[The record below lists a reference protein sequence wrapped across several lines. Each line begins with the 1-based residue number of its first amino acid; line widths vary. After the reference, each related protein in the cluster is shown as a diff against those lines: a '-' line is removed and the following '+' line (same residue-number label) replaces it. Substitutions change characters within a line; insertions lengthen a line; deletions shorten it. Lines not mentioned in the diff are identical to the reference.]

1 MLKIRE
7 VRTASA
13 SIAVQVIYYSNRK
26 RIVLKH
32 IGSARDD
39 QELEALKLLAVEFI
53 KNHTQQLSVFPNQN
67 PNTHLFVDHTQ
78 CIGFYYRFFYDTI
91 QKLMTQIGFHGLS
104 THLFRDL
111 VTIRIL
117 EPASKLRSVALLE
130 TYFGIIH
137 RRQSYYRDAKKWLPL
152 KEQVQQIVLSFAQKE
167 YGFDYTLL
175 FYDVTT
181 LYFETFEGDDLRNTG
196 FSKDSKS
203 QQPQILV
210 GLMVNKDGFPIAFD
224 IYPGNTFEG
233 HTMIPMIKSFIER
246 NHVKNFT
253 VVADAA
259 MISAENISELKKEN
273 IHYIVGARLGNL
285 SHNTFNLIDSQ
296 IKREDGKTIRI
307 NTDKGNLICS
317 FSSARYRKDKYEMEK
332 QIIKAQ
338 GIVERPS
345 KNKKAKFVKSNEE
358 QLVINQELITKT
370 SKLLGL
376 KGYYTDLDE
385 VTLPTDRVIKLYHEL
400 YKVEQA
406 FRIAKSDL
414 ETRPIF
420 HFKEEPIKLHLL
432 ICFMAL
438 AISKHIEIKTGMS
451 IRRFITECK
460 KITDARMINTMTQKE
475 LIIKGRIT
483 DVGIEFLSKLNL
495 SH

>member
-13 SIAVQVIYYSNRK
+13 NIAVQVIYYSNRK
-26 RIVLKH
+26 RVVLKH
-32 IGSARDD
+32 IGSARDEG
-39 QELEALKLLAVEFI
+39 ELEALKLLALEYI
-53 KNHTQQLSVFPNQN
+53 KDYTQQLSVFPHQN
-67 PNTHLFVDHTQ
+67 PNTHLHVSHTE

-91 QKLMTQIGFHGLS
+91 QKLMAQIGFDGLS
-104 THLFRDL
+104 SNLFNDL
-111 VTIRIL
+111 VTIRIF
-117 EPASKLRSVALLE
+117 EPASKLRSIELLE
-130 TYFGIIH
+130 TYFGISH

-152 KEQVQQIVLSFAQKE
+152 KEQVQGIVLSFAQKE
-167 YGFDYTLL
+167 YDFDYTLL

-181 LYFETFEGDDLRNTG
+181 LYFETFEGDELRKTG

-224 IYPGNTFEG
+224 IFPGNTFEG
-233 HTMIPMIKSFIER
+233 HTMIPVIKSFIER
-246 NHVKNFT
+246 NEVKNFT

-259 MISAENISELKKEN
+259 MISAENISELRKEN
-273 IHYIVGARLGNL
+273 IHYIVGARLANL
-285 SHNTFNLIDSQ
+285 SHNTFEIIDSQ
-296 IKREDGKTIRI
+296 MKREDGKTIRI
-307 NTDKGNLICS
+307 NTDKGHLICS

-332 QIIKAQ
+332 QIIKAK

-358 QLVINQELITKT
+358 QLVLNQELITKT

-376 KGYYTDLDE
+376 KGYYTDMEETSLSSYQ
-385 VTLPTDRVIKLYHEL
+385 VIKLYHEL
-400 YKVEQA
+400 YKIEQA

-438 AISKHIEIKTGMS
+438 VISKHIEIKTGLS
-451 IRRFITECK
+451 IRRIITECK
-460 KITDARMINTMTQKE
+460 KIIDARMLNTITQKE
-475 LIIKGRIT
+475 TIIKGRVT
-483 DVGIEFLSKLNL
+483 EKAKAFLSKLNL

>member
-7 VRTASA
+7 VKTASS
-13 SIAVQVIYYSNRK
+13 SIAVQVIYYSKRK
-26 RIVLKH
+26 RVVLKH
-32 IGSARDD
+32 VGSARD
-39 QELEALKLLAVEFI
+39 ELELETLKHLAVEFI
-53 KNHTQQLSVFPNQN
+53 KDHTQQLSVFPNQN
-67 PNTHLFVDHTQ
+67 PNNHLFVNYTQ

-91 QKLMTQIGFHGLS
+91 QKLMAQIGFDGLS
-104 THLFRDL
+104 TNLFRDL

-117 EPASKLRSVALLE
+117 EPASKLRSIALIE

-137 RRQSYYRDAKKWLPL
+137 RRQSYYREAKKWLPL
-152 KEQVQQIVLSFAQKE
+152 KEQVHQIVLSFAQKE

-181 LYFETFEGDDLRNTG
+181 LYFESFEGDELRNTG

-233 HTMIPMIKSFIER
+233 HTMIPMIKSFIEC
-246 NHVKNFT
+246 NQVKNLT

-259 MISAENISELKKEN
+259 MISTENISELRKEN

-285 SHNTFNLIDSQ
+285 SHNTFKLIDNKIQ
-296 IKREDGKTIRI
+296 RQDGKTIRI
-307 NTDKGNLICS
+307 NTDKGHLICS

-332 QIIKAQ
+332 QIIKAK

-345 KNKKAKFVKSNEE
+345 KNKKAKFVKANEE
-358 QLVINQELITKT
+358 QLILNQELIAKT

-385 VTLPTDRVIKLYHEL
+385 TILPTDQVIKLYHEL
-400 YKVEQA
+400 FKIEQA

-438 AISKHIEIKTGMS
+438 VMSKHIELKTGLS

-460 KITDARMINTMTQKE
+460 KITDARMLNTLTQKE

-483 DVGIEFLSKLNL
+483 ETAEEFLSKLNL